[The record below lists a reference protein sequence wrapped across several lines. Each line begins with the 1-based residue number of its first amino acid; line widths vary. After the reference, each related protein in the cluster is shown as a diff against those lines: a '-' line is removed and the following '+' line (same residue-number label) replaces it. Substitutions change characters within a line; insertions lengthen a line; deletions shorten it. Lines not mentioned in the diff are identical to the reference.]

1 MMLHAVAILLLGV
14 AVLVGSLRTQMAHQ
28 RVSRFLARL
37 KPESAGDRSLRD
49 ALAEALED
57 SSLTLHYRRPD
68 SGEYVDARGLPAPLP
83 SDGNRNVTFV
93 GPEEEPLAAL
103 VHDPILAQQPRQ
115 RERLDAV
122 VAAAR
127 LALENAS
134 LHAKD
139 RAHLRGILKVELDT
153 RQNIRGMLHDGPQH
167 RLSGIQHLVGKVR
180 KHHGSEVLDTGL
192 KQIADELEHV
202 VHDLREVTEGVYP
215 SILRMNGLADALD
228 PLVQR
233 SPIPLILD
241 VARGRWPDRVEET
254 AFFVIS
260 EAVGNAQKHANA
272 SRIIIR
278 VREEDG
284 HLVAEVS
291 DDGRG
296 GAVFT
301 SIGGSGLRGMRD
313 RVGVHDGTLIIENLS
328 EEGTIVRAV
337 LPCA

>member
-1 MMLHAVAILLLGV
+1 M
-14 AVLVGSLRTQMAHQ
+14 
-28 RVSRFLARL
+28 
-37 KPESAGDRSLRD
+37 
-49 ALAEALED
+49 
-57 SSLTLHYRRPD
+57 
-68 SGEYVDARGLPAPLP
+68 
-83 SDGNRNVTFV
+83 
-93 GPEEEPLAAL
+93 
-103 VHDPILAQQPRQ
+103 
-115 RERLDAV
+115 
-122 VAAAR
+122 
-127 LALENAS
+127 
-134 LHAKD
+134 
-139 RAHLRGILKVELDT
+139 
-153 RQNIRGMLHDGPQH
+153 
-167 RLSGIQHLVGKVR
+167 
-180 KHHGSEVLDTGL
+180 
-192 KQIADELEHV
+192 
-202 VHDLREVTEGVYP
+202 HDLREVTEGVYP